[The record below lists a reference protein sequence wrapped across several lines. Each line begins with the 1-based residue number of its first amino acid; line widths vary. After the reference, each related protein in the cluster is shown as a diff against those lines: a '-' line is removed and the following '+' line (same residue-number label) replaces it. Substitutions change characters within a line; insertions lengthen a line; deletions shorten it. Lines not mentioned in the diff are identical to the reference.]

1 MAFLRMRDG
10 RSIYVRVLG
19 RGTPCLLVHGFG
31 ADSRSWL
38 PFVAPL
44 AHRYRFI
51 LPDLRGFGQ
60 SHHVPIAHDCPL
72 TGYAEDIADTLCAL
86 EIDTLPV
93 GGISMGAFVC
103 VQAFRVFG
111 GHRFSRY
118 LHIDQGPAIHNRPD
132 YAHGM
137 MGPAQAA
144 FFARL
149 RALVSALDPL
159 RAQCFEELPRGLR
172 EEFFSTLGEF
182 SAAAFTSPLMQ
193 RLVRTAAHNE
203 PLMRRVFA
211 VEHWQT
217 YLHIVRAYL
226 ERDYDMRE
234 GFRAIRVPMTVLI
247 GGASRMY
254 PPEGQRQI
262 ASLAPHAAVCEI
274 PNSGHNLPVEA
285 PARFFRAL
293 SGFLK
298 AESDLTCDLSQATTA
313 RS

>member
-1 MAFLRMRDG
+1 MRDG
-10 RSIYVRVLG
+10 HAIYVRVLG
-19 RGTPCLLVHGFG
+19 RGAPCLLVHGFG

-44 AHRYRFI
+44 AHRYRFV

-60 SHHVPIAHDCPL
+60 SHHVPIEASCPI
-72 TGYAEDIADTLCAL
+72 TGYAEDITDVLDAL
-86 EIDTLPV
+86 SIDALPAV
-93 GGISMGAFVC
+93 GISMGAFVC
-103 VQAFRVFG
+103 VQSFRLRERA
-111 GHRFSRY
+111 RFTRY

-137 MGPAQAA
+137 LGDAQQA

-149 RALVSALDPL
+149 GGLVEALAPL
-159 RAQCFEELPRGLR
+159 AHHPFESLPRALR
-172 EEFFSTLGEF
+172 EEFFSILGEF

-193 RLVRTAAHNE
+193 RLVRTASHNE

-254 PPEGQRQI
+254 PPAGQRTI
-262 ASLAPHAAVCEI
+262 SALAPHAEVCEI
-274 PNSGHNLPVEA
+274 ANIGHNLPVEA

-293 SGFLK
+293 SSFLSS
-298 AESDLTCDLSQATTA
+298 AQGAPLAQPALS
-313 RS
+313 S

>member
-1 MAFLRMRDG
+1 MRDG

-60 SHHVPIAHDCPL
+60 SHHVPIARDCPL
-72 TGYAEDIADTLCAL
+72 TGYAEDLADTLDAL
-86 EIDTLPV
+86 EIDTLPA

-103 VQAFRVFG
+103 VQSFRLLSG
-111 GHRFSRY
+111 SRFSRY

-137 MGPAQAA
+137 MGPAQAS

-149 RALVSALDPL
+149 RALVTALDPL
-159 RAQCFEELPRGLR
+159 KDKSFEALPRALR
-172 EEFFSTLGEF
+172 EEFFGALGEF

-193 RLVRTAAHNE
+193 TIVRTAAHNE

-226 ERDYDMRE
+226 ERDYDLRE
-234 GFRAIRVPMTVLI
+234 GFRAIRIPMTVLI

-254 PPEGQRQI
+254 PPAGQRTI
-262 ASLAPHAAVCEI
+262 ASLAPHAQVCEI

-293 SGFLK
+293 SGFLR
-298 AESDLTCDLSQATTA
+298 ADHDAQHDLAQATEH
-313 RS
+313 